1 MEKSRR
7 WRNEDLWESS
17 PQTSICSSGCFTA
30 LSHFHPHS
38 AFSSTEI
45 GFSAP
50 FPYLYLPLSI
60 AHTIFCISSVTKAIW
75 KGFVVPVFHTVVLR
89 ISIKRAENQRGNK
102 YFLLSL
108 PHCYCIFHSYFTYSV
123 NKEPCQA
130 LRLKKKKK
138 LEKWLQCPLRAY
150 SLEERHVQNG
160 NKMPSCYNIKYILS
174 TSAI

>member
-1 MEKSRR
+1 MQKSRR

-17 PQTSICSSGCFTA
+17 PQTSICSWGCFTA

-75 KGFVVPVFHTVVLR
+75 KGFVFPVFHTVVLR

-130 LRLKKKKK
+130 LRLKKKKNWK
-138 LEKWLQCPLRAY
+138 SDCSVLLEHIVWKRDMYRMATKCVVVTI
-150 SLEERHVQNG
+150 S
-160 NKMPSCYNIKYILS
+160 SIF
-174 TSAI
+174 